1 MMTYLSTMNVTVKR
15 LFLATTLII
24 GAFLIW
30 PRASHSDVV
39 ITPGFRP
46 SSTVQETRPEGYPT
60 LIVAGGCFWCIES
73 EFRRIEG
80 VLFTRSGYAGG
91 DVANPTYEQVTG
103 DKTGHRESTEITFDP
118 DKVSV
123 RDLLNH
129 FMTQAHDPT
138 QTDGQGPDIGF
149 HYTSAIFY
157 QGDDQKKA
165 AEDLLAD
172 YQKNKTFK
180 KPIATKLEPFKNFY
194 PAETYHQQYY
204 EKYEK
209 KTGERH
215 MKLWL
220 RQQKENARNLFSGNK

>member
-1 MMTYLSTMNVTVKR
+1 MTHFITMNAPFKR
-15 LFLATTLII
+15 LFLIAVLVLA
-24 GAFLIW
+24 AFLAL
-30 PRASHSDVV
+30 PQTTRSDVM
-39 ITPGFRP
+39 ITPGFNP
-46 SSTVQETRPEGYPT
+46 SSTIQSTKPEGFPT
-60 LIVAGGCFWCIES
+60 LVVAGGCFWCIES

-80 VLFTRSGYAGG
+80 VLFTRSGYSGG
-91 DVANPTYEQVTG
+91 NIQSPTYEQVTRG
-103 DKTGHRESTEITFDP
+103 ATGHREATEITFDP
-118 DKVSV
+118 DKVNI

-157 QGDDQKKA
+157 QDDTQRA
-165 AEDLLAD
+165 IAEDLLTE
-172 YQKNKTFK
+172 YKQKKTFSN
-180 KPIATKLEPFKNFY
+180 PIATKLEPFRNFY
-194 PAETYHQQYY
+194 EAETYHQQYY

-220 RQQKENARNLFSGNK
+220 RQQKENARKLLSRDQ

>member
-1 MMTYLSTMNVTVKR
+1 MRAPVKR
-15 LFLATTLII
+15 LFLFAALIL
-24 GAFLIW
+24 GVFALL
-30 PRASHSDVV
+30 PQDSRGDVV

-46 SSTVQETRPEGYPT
+46 SATIQQTLPEGYPS

-91 DVANPTYEQVTG
+91 DIPNPSYEQVTSSN
-103 DKTGHRESTEITFDP
+103 TGHREATEITFDP
-118 DKVSV
+118 SKVSS
-123 RDLLNH
+123 RDLIHH

-149 HYTSAIFY
+149 HYTSAIYY
-157 QGDDQKKA
+157 QDDTQKKV
-165 AEDLLAD
+165 AEDLLRE
-172 YQKNKTFK
+172 YEKNKTFK
-180 KPIATKLEPFKNFY
+180 KPVATKLEAYKNFY
-194 PAETYHQQYY
+194 AAETYHQQYY

-209 KTGERH
+209 QTGERH

-220 RQQKENARNLFSGNK
+220 RQQKENARNLFSGDK